1 MDELLKQRLIW
12 AALGFNFT
20 LILFQLIFNGMVW
33 GQFSVLKTFIGVAV
47 AAVAG
52 GAGYFAAQMT
62 QK

>member
-20 LILFQLIFNGMVW
+20 LIGYQLFFNGMW
-33 GQFSVLKTFIGVAV
+33 LGQFSVLKLIIGVVIAAV
-47 AAVAG
+47 VAG
-52 GAGYFAAQMT
+52 GGYFAAQLT